1 MTGALRPA
9 SVDDIDAIM
18 RIERLPGY
26 DMFIGASS
34 RGEHEAMLMSAD
46 GALRV
51 WEVEGAVRGF
61 AMLTKLTNA
70 HGVVQLKR
78 IAVDAPGAGMG
89 AAFVQAMIDHVFMT
103 TPAHRLELD
112 TSAENPRARRVYE
125 KLGFVHEGRVRDVYR
140 LDDGRY
146 VSSDLFSMLR
156 PEWEARR

>member
-1 MTGALRPA
+1 MTLRPA
-9 SVDDIDAIM
+9 TVADIGAIM

-34 RGEHEAMLMSAD
+34 RAEHEAMLVSAD

-51 WEVEGAVRGF
+51 WDVDGAVRGF
-61 AMLTKLTNA
+61 AMLTKLTNE

-78 IAVDAPGAGMG
+78 VAVDTPGGGMG
-89 AAFVQAMIDHVFMT
+89 AALVQAVIEHVFTT

-112 TSAENPRARRVYE
+112 TSAENPRARHVYE
-125 KLGFVHEGRVRDVYR
+125 KLGFVHEGRVREVYR

-156 PEWEARR
+156 PEWDARR